1 MIDQMSTKYK
11 LRQQMKKLLADQGD
25 VTLKGIE
32 HDTLRRGW
40 IRCLKPKAPSTYERL
55 DPKSI

>member
-1 MIDQMSTKYK
+1 MIDQLSTKYK

-32 HDTLRRGW
+32 HDTLRRG
-40 IRCLKPKAPSTYERL
+40 
-55 DPKSI
+55 